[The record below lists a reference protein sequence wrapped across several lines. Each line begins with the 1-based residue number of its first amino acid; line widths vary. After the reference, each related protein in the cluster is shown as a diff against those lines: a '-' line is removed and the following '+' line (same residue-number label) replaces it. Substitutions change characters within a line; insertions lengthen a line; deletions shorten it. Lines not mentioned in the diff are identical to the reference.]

1 MGFFEWMFA
10 FGIGSAIANLL
21 VKHFFGDIVNKKLL
35 RSGYAEGYWDAS
47 VNLKMY
53 YHVMS
58 KTVPPSDWL
67 RHTMGN
73 RLDTRDKFMTL
84 MNTDEKARWTLK

>member
-1 MGFFEWMFA
+1 
-10 FGIGSAIANLL
+10 
-21 VKHFFGDIVNKKLL
+21 
-35 RSGYAEGYWDAS
+35 
-47 VNLKMY
+47 
-53 YHVMS
+53 MS

-67 RHTMGN
+67 RYTMGN